1 MSARPPRTVAVAV
14 ALAGALVLAGCAA
27 SASDDGEDGRVAVLA
42 SFYPL
47 QFVAEE
53 VGGEDVSVSSMTPP
67 GGDAHTL
74 ELAPAE
80 VRAIGRAD
88 LVVYQSGFQ
97 PTVDEA
103 VSVTAPEHVVDLAD
117 LATTPGDPHFWL
129 DPTLLGKAAGE
140 VVDALSRVDPDNAAG
155 YADRAEDLT
164 AALQELDARYREGL
178 SGCTGATLVTAHQA
192 FGYLADRYGLHQVGI
207 AGIDPEV
214 EPSPAR
220 LRDVGETVTA
230 EGVRT
235 LFFETSTSPKVTQT
249 LAEDLGVGTAVLD
262 PLEALTDPDADYLTV
277 MRANLDAL
285 EAGLSCS

>member
-1 MSARPPRTVAVAV
+1 M
-14 ALAGALVLAGCAA
+14 
-27 SASDDGEDGRVAVLA
+27 LA

-117 LATTPGDPHFWL
+117 LATTPGDP
-129 DPTLLGKAAGE
+129 LLAGPDAPGQGRGGGGRRVRGGATNTGSFAKGGEREPGLRRAPAQTVAAG
-140 VVDALSRVDPDNAAG
+140 RGPRFAG
-155 YADRAEDLT
+155 RADYCCATSLRA
-164 AALQELDARYREGL
+164 AALTMAPRSAPLMCPSLRRPVVTSAR
-178 SGCTGATLVTAHQA
+178 A
-192 FGYLADRYGLHQVGI
+192 
-207 AGIDPEV
+207 
-214 EPSPAR
+214 
-220 LRDVGETVTA
+220 
-230 EGVRT
+230 
-235 LFFETSTSPKVTQT
+235 
-249 LAEDLGVGTAVLD
+249 
-262 PLEALTDPDADYLTV
+262 
-277 MRANLDAL
+277 
-285 EAGLSCS
+285 